1 MSFNHFSPSPISN
14 FILVEFT
21 LCNKLLLQYISQH
34 EALQDMD
41 DFLQSKAIRLTLVSD
56 KLVI

>member
-1 MSFNHFSPSPISN
+1 MFIILVLTRCN

-21 LCNKLLLQYISQH
+21 LCNKLLLQYINQH

-41 DFLQSKAIRLTLVSD
+41 DFLQSKAILLTLVSY
-56 KLVI
+56 KRTI

>member
-1 MSFNHFSPSPISN
+1 MFIILVLTRCN

-21 LCNKLLLQYISQH
+21 LCNKLLLQYINQH

-41 DFLQSKAIRLTLVSD
+41 DFLQGKAILLTLVSY
-56 KLVI
+56 KRTI

>member
-1 MSFNHFSPSPISN
+1 MSFNHFSPSN

-21 LCNKLLLQYISQH
+21 LCNKLLLQYINQH

-41 DFLQSKAIRLTLVSD
+41 DFLQSKAILLTLVSY
-56 KLVI
+56 KHTI